1 MNRHPQPEA
10 PALSQGRPLRSR
22 RQRGLSCLEAM
33 AALAVAAFAAGSAA
47 PSFNQAR
54 ERRHLEGAAMQL
66 ATDLRYARSLA
77 ATHRAPVRLRV
88 QVQGADACYMLHT
101 GNANQC
107 QCTAAGTATCSGDA
121 QALRV
126 VGFGAS
132 DPVRLTSGST
142 SLFFD
147 PDRGTVTPTATIKL
161 RGASGNLIVHQ
172 IVNIMGRVRAC
183 SPAGAMPSFPTC

>member
-77 ATHRAPVRLRV
+77 TTHRAPIRFAV
-88 QVQGADACYMLHT
+88 QLQGADACYVLHT
-101 GNANQC
+101 GSTNQC
-107 QCTAAGTATCSGDA
+107 RCTSTGAVTCSGDA

-126 VGFGAS
+126 VGFAPS
-132 DPVRLTSGST
+132 DPVRLASGST
-142 SLFFD
+142 SLLFD

-161 RGASGNLIVHQ
+161 RGAGNQSVHQ
-172 IVNIMGRVRAC
+172 IINIMGRVRAC
-183 SPAGAMPSFPTC
+183 TPAGAMPGFPTC